1 MPRHCYQE
9 PLRYLY
15 FVYNGSINAQDKLD
29 QIRPL
34 ISMVQE
40 EFVKK
45 ELEEY
50 NLVDE
55 QIIPLKKKYLSIRQY
70 NAKKL
75 KKRGFKN
82 LVPAG
87 MSGFMHDFFVY
98 DGKTFSQLDDGK
110 FGHLQKCAQ
119 VVVTTL
125 CDYLPGYKD
134 YKVFF
139 GNWFTTLDI
148 LNHFASK
155 GKHAIGTLQSN
166 RLQCCPLD
174 ANKAL
179 IKNGRGAIDYRC
191 DGNSGIMAVKW
202 VDNSVVNLA
211 STFVGDEPITEL
223 ERWC

>member
-70 NAKKL
+70 NPKKL

-87 MSGFMHDFFVY
+87 M
-98 DGKTFSQLDDGK
+98 
-110 FGHLQKCAQ
+110 
-119 VVVTTL
+119 
-125 CDYLPGYKD
+125 PG
-134 YKVFF
+134 
-139 GNWFTTLDI
+139 
-148 LNHFASK
+148 
-155 GKHAIGTLQSN
+155 
-166 RLQCCPLD
+166 CC
-174 ANKAL
+174 NNAL
-179 IKNGRGAIDYRC
+179 R
-191 DGNSGIMAVKW
+191 
-202 VDNSVVNLA
+202 
-211 STFVGDEPITEL
+211 
-223 ERWC
+223 